1 MGELGGGDRDV
12 RVCDFREDLKACAS
26 MKSKVSC
33 RDFVNKLY
41 EEKCKSLD
49 MKRVDEICDE
59 FGKIVQE
66 NYKCLRMLMERKKMM
81 LKMENV

>member
-1 MGELGGGDRDV
+1 M
-12 RVCDFREDLKACAS
+12 
-26 MKSKVSC
+26 
-33 RDFVNKLY
+33 NKLY